1 MRLPVAIQGAFM
13 KKLIPFFLAALM
25 LTGCNG
31 GKDTSSAPVEK
42 PVVTTAVTEATE
54 PATEITAVLTTMTAS
69 TQTTE
74 TKTTTTKTEETN
86 TVKETYTTPEVEIVE
101 FTTEDV
107 ITTSN
112 NSAKVNDDGSIE
124 LPIIQL
130 N

>member
-1 MRLPVAIQGAFM
+1 MGLPVAIQGASM

-31 GKDTSSAPVEK
+31 GKGSSSAPV
-42 PVVTTAVTEATE
+42 VTSAVTEVTE
-54 PATEITAVLTTMTAS
+54 TVPETTAETAS
-69 TQTTE
+69 THTTTSKV
-74 TKTTTTKTEETN
+74 TKTITEGTT

-107 ITTSN
+107 ITTSGK
-112 NSAKVNDDGSIE
+112 SAKVNDDGSID

>member
-1 MRLPVAIQGAFM
+1 M

-42 PVVTTAVTEATE
+42 PAVTSAVTEATE
-54 PATEITAVLTTMTAS
+54 PATEITAAAAS
-69 TQTTE
+69 TNTTTSKV
-74 TKTTTTKTEETN
+74 TKTITEGTT

-107 ITTSN
+107 ITTSGK
-112 NSAKVNDDGSIE
+112 SAKVNDDGSID

>member
-1 MRLPVAIQGAFM
+1 MGLPVAIQGASM

-31 GKDTSSAPVEK
+31 GKGSSSAPV
-42 PVVTTAVTEATE
+42 VTSAVTEVTE
-54 PATEITAVLTTMTAS
+54 TVPETTAAAAS
-69 TQTTE
+69 THTTTSKV
-74 TKTTTTKTEETN
+74 TKTITEGTT

-107 ITTSN
+107 ITTSGK
-112 NSAKVNDDGSIE
+112 SAKVNDDGSID

>member
-1 MRLPVAIQGAFM
+1 M

-31 GKDTSSAPVEK
+31 GKGSSSAPV
-42 PVVTTAVTEATE
+42 VTSAVTEVTE
-54 PATEITAVLTTMTAS
+54 TVPETTAAAAS
-69 TQTTE
+69 TH
-74 TKTTTTKTEETN
+74 TTTSKVTTTITEGMT

-107 ITTSN
+107 ITTSGK
-112 NSAKVNDDGSIE
+112 SAKVNDDGSID